1 MTSNRTIQ
9 VALFVIGAAVFGYLV
24 SRIGLGQ
31 LASDAGNTGFMFVP
45 IVLLYGLMYACSA
58 GAWQLTMGSE
68 SNRPPYWRTYAVTV
82 AAGALNF
89 LTPVINAG
97 GEPFRPSC

>member
-58 GAWQLTMGSE
+58 GAWRGRTGCRDTRWFRRFILWAHRSCCLC
-68 SNRPPYWRTYAVTV
+68 SSRIALPPHGLA
-82 AAGALNF
+82 
-89 LTPVINAG
+89 
-97 GEPFRPSC
+97 